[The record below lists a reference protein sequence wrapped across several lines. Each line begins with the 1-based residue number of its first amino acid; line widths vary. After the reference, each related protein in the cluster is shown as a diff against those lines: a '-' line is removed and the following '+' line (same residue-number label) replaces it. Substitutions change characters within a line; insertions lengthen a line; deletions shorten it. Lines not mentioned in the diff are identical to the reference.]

1 MIAGGALYNNL
12 DYSFAVGHED
22 GSFVYPDTQP
32 GGGSAALRRQLKVLK
47 DFIDG
52 FDFVRM
58 SPDMSAIKGGVPRS
72 GTARALVEPNRAM
85 AIYVRKESPT
95 GPWSARWTG
104 VLTAPVSGEYVFHTF
119 SNDGVRLWID
129 DTQLI
134 DNWTDHTETED
145 VGRITLSAGTTH
157 RVRLE
162 YFYNGGQGAT
172 KLWWT
177 LPDGAG
183 KGVKQPVPA
192 SALQHSGPQGGA
204 GLRGE
209 YFKGNDLKNAWAER
223 SDAQIDFVWGT
234 TAPISA
240 ASSDAPALQVEL
252 AEGNWQ
258 AEWVDPSTGKIVLT
272 TRVDGGGVRAINPPS
287 YETDIALRLR
297 LAAPDQRR
305 PPKGG
310 RYDSSVWLA
319 RRLALSSRLADSAS
333 CDHARMPELPEVE
346 AVRRELA
353 PAMLRSR
360 IVRVLLR
367 RQNLRRPFPA
377 GFASRLEGQTID
389 SIDRRG
395 KYLLVRVTSGE
406 TLLMHLGMSGSFR
419 VDARSRRRD
428 RGPANSPADP
438 HDHVVFELSN
448 GSIVTFNDPRRFG
461 VMDLIEAEPSAGR
474 GALHAL
480 GLEPLDAAFD
490 AAALARACAG
500 RRVALKVALLDQR
513 TVAGLGNIYASEALH
528 RAGLSPLRR
537 ASTIATVSGRPRAH
551 AVRLTS
557 AIKSVLLEAIARS
570 ERPYRAGRFRVYER
584 EGERCPK
591 RGCGGTIRRIW
602 QAGRSTFYCPRC
614 QR

>member
-1 MIAGGALYNNL
+1 
-12 DYSFAVGHED
+12 
-22 GSFVYPDTQP
+22 
-32 GGGSAALRRQLKVLK
+32 
-47 DFIDG
+47 
-52 FDFVRM
+52 
-58 SPDMSAIKGGVPRS
+58 
-72 GTARALVEPNRAM
+72 
-85 AIYVRKESPT
+85 
-95 GPWSARWTG
+95 
-104 VLTAPVSGEYVFHTF
+104 
-119 SNDGVRLWID
+119 
-129 DTQLI
+129 
-134 DNWTDHTETED
+134 
-145 VGRITLSAGTTH
+145 
-157 RVRLE
+157 
-162 YFYNGGQGAT
+162 
-172 KLWWT
+172 
-177 LPDGAG
+177 
-183 KGVKQPVPA
+183 
-192 SALQHSGPQGGA
+192 
-204 GLRGE
+204 
-209 YFKGNDLKNAWAER
+209 
-223 SDAQIDFVWGT
+223 
-234 TAPISA
+234 
-240 ASSDAPALQVEL
+240 
-252 AEGNWQ
+252 
-258 AEWVDPSTGKIVLT
+258 
-272 TRVDGGGVRAINPPS
+272 
-287 YETDIALRLR
+287 
-297 LAAPDQRR
+297 
-305 PPKGG
+305 
-310 RYDSSVWLA
+310 
-319 RRLALSSRLADSAS
+319 
-333 CDHARMPELPEVE
+333 MPELPEVE

-367 RQNLRRPFPA
+367 RQSLRRPFPV
-377 GFASRLEGQTID
+377 GFVSRLEGQTID

-428 RGPANSPADP
+428 RGPNSPADP

-461 VMDLIEAEPSAGR
+461 VMDLIVAEPSAGR

-513 TVAGLGNIYASEALH
+513 IVAGLGNIYASEALH
-528 RAGLSPLRR
+528 RAGLSPLRQ

-557 AIKSVLLEAIARS
+557 AIKTVLLEAIARS